1 MLVAI
6 PTIIYF
12 CIQVL
17 YTSDLLN
24 INELQACGIARV
36 PMFCYG
42 IYLYKSNVIDNHSN
56 SKWINFFFILMVFFS
71 LLRRLHFFWIG
82 DMLTP
87 FLLWFMFLLC
97 KKTFE
102 IVQIKSVLEF
112 LGKHS
117 LEIYVANMITST
129 ICMFFINEVWGK
141 TLAYIIGNFVLSI
154 LLIFI
159 NKKVQIE
166 GAFTFKKA

>member
-1 MLVAI
+1 
-6 PTIIYF
+6 
-12 CIQVL
+12 
-17 YTSDLLN
+17 
-24 INELQACGIARV
+24 
-36 PMFCYG
+36 
-42 IYLYKSNVIDNHSN
+42 
-56 SKWINFFFILMVFFS
+56 MVFFS